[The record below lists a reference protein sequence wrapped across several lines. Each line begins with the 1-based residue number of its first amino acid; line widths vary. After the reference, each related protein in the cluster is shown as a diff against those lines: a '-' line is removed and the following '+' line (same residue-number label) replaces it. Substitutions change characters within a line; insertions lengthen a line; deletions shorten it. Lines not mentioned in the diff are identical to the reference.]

1 MVLHLRFYILNFY
14 SSICFANDCWSKLIK
29 SHHLLIAKPSSP
41 RFHFYNW
48 CLGVF
53 WVLTLDTSLQIILV
67 PTSSITASFK
77 GLVVTHW
84 GFPGGLMVK
93 NLPAMQEFDPR
104 FDPRVQK
111 IPWRSGEG
119 NGNLLQYSCLGN
131 PMDRGA
137 RRATVH
143 GVTKSQTR
151 LSD

>member
-1 MVLHLRFYILNFY
+1 MVLHLWFYTLNFY

-29 SHHLLIAKPSSP
+29 SHHLLIAKPSPP

-48 CLGVF
+48 CLGAF

-84 GFPGGLMVK
+84 GSPGGLMVK

-104 FDPRVQK
+104 FDPWVQK

-119 NGNLLQYSCLGN
+119 NGNPLQYSCLGN

-143 GVTKSQTR
+143 GVTKIQTQ